1 VEICRKLQKEHR
13 LSSIYVILI
22 TAQDTKEGLSEALLA
37 GASDYITKPFDKKN
51 LLARL
56 KVGQRINEL
65 QQQLTQTQKLESIGQ
80 LAAGIAHE
88 INTPTQYIGDNISFL
103 YESHADLIEL
113 LAKYGQFYRSIKND
127 FPDNR
132 LVAEIERALQE
143 TDLEYLLSEIPK
155 AIKQSQEGIERVTNI
170 VRAMKDFAHPGTS
183 AKAPVDLNRAIAGT
197 ITVSRSEWKY
207 VAQLETHFDLELPMA
222 PCFLGEFNQVILN
235 LIKNAADAISESAPA
250 DSLETGL
257 ITIETKKQDN
267 WAEIR
272 ISDNGVGIP
281 DDIKSKIFDPFFTTK
296 EVGQGTGQGLAIA
309 YSIIVD
315 KHGGTITVESEPGRG
330 TTFIIRLPLAPAGAE
345 ISMIDPSR
353 RSLGSMK

>member
-1 VEICRKLQKEHR
+1 
-13 LSSIYVILI
+13 
-22 TAQDTKEGLSEALLA
+22 LLA
-37 GASDYITKPFDKKN
+37 GAADYITKPFDKKN

-88 INTPTQYIGDNISFL
+88 INTPTQYIGDNICFL
-103 YESHADLIEL
+103 QEGLADIIKL
-113 LAKYGQFYRSIKND
+113 LAKYGQFYRSVKKD
-127 FPDNR
+127 FSDNS
-132 LVAEIERALQE
+132 LVAEIEQALQE
-143 TDLEYLLSEIPK
+143 TDLEYLLNEIPK
-155 AIKQSQEGIERVTNI
+155 AIKQSQEGVERVANI
-170 VRAMKDFAHPGTS
+170 VRAMKDFAHPGSST
-183 AKAPVDLNRAIAGT
+183 KTPVDLNRAIEST

-207 VAQLETHFDLELPMA
+207 VAQLEVHFDLELPMT
-222 PCFLGEFNQVILN
+222 PCLLGEFNQVILN

-250 DSLETGL
+250 DSLATGL
-257 ITIETKKQDN
+257 ITIATQKQDK

-281 DDIKSKIFDPFFTTK
+281 DSIKSKIFDPFFTTK
-296 EVGQGTGQGLAIA
+296 EVGKGTGQGLSIA

-315 KHGGTITVESEPGRG
+315 KHQGTINVESEPGQG

-345 ISMIDPSR
+345 IATIDHTSA
-353 RSLGSMK
+353 